1 MIQLHMSVGTQI
13 PQLCNQQNLHIHY
26 SLLLWKHATLV
37 FLSGHFELS
46 LLISQCMG
54 ICICNLLNLHVSY
67 MCIYCAYNLYTLSAF
82 VYIQYIKHTG
92 NDLCIHVRKISQS
105 CIGEYNS
112 VYNNYCYSPEN
123 ATNYAHPTSL
133 TQERVS
139 LSLVLYT
146 IDPTHSI

>member
-13 PQLCNQQNLHIHY
+13 PQLCNQQNLHIHVPY

-54 ICICNLLNLHVSY
+54 ICICNLLTY
-67 MCIYCAYNLYTLSAF
+67 MYLICVYTVHIYTLSAF

-112 VYNNYCYSPEN
+112 VYNVYCYSPEN
-123 ATNYAHPTSL
+123 ATNYVHPTSL